1 MRQMKLKDS
10 RLRLM
15 NEVLE
20 GIKVLKLYAW
30 DVSSSLLLLLLLLLD
45 YLFSLYV
52 DASDEAEGFP
62 SAADERGPGGHQ
74 GPEAVRLGELLPGQ
88 DPGDQEPGAR
98 YSQEVRLPECCIII
112 HFFLCSIPGKPQ
124 LFTNGCL

>member
-1 MRQMKLKDS
+1 MKVKDS

-30 DVSSSLLLLLLLLLD
+30 DVSSSLLLLF
-45 YLFSLYV
+45 YVFSLSS

-112 HFFLCSIPGKPQ
+112 HFFLCSIPGKLQ